1 MRICVGTFNV
11 RNCVY
16 GFSSGGYVLCR
27 NVTMLLC
34 KGREVFFFYADSL
47 NGDEGCEGHCLDQ
60 SKVLLQVV
68 LQTFDLFLVEG
79 GLVVVDGSYLNTKD
93 MRETATTSMSSKLK
107 PLRQKAFLCRMNP

>member
-1 MRICVGTFNV
+1 M
-11 RNCVY
+11 
-16 GFSSGGYVLCR
+16 GFLQVDMFCAETRTS
-27 NVTMLLC
+27 NVTKLLC

-47 NGDEGCEGHCLDQ
+47 NGDEGCEGHCLGQ

-79 GLVVVDGSYLNTKD
+79 GLVAWWDRSYLNTKD

>member
-1 MRICVGTFNV
+1 MFM
-11 RNCVY
+11 
-16 GFSSGGYVLCR
+16 GFLQVDMFCAEKRTS

-79 GLVVVDGSYLNTKD
+79 GLVGGIDPT
-93 MRETATTSMSSKLK
+93 
-107 PLRQKAFLCRMNP
+107 